1 MNRNH
6 FHAILLVPYASFRG
20 ARIDEQLSKPAQG
33 VELRPEPLE
42 RYPRRTLFQA
52 MSDVSRLTPGAQNIR
67 VDVVDEATRNVV
79 SRPVMPSEGNK
90 HDAAVVNRIAA
101 ELETRVSRHV
111 VNAGRR
117 AVSDS
122 VYNGVSEIC

>member
-20 ARIDEQLSKPAQG
+20 ARIDEKLSKPAQG

-79 SRPVMPSEGNK
+79 SRPVMPSEGNSMML
-90 HDAAVVNRIAA
+90 RW
-101 ELETRVSRHV
+101 
-111 VNAGRR
+111 
-117 AVSDS
+117 
-122 VYNGVSEIC
+122 